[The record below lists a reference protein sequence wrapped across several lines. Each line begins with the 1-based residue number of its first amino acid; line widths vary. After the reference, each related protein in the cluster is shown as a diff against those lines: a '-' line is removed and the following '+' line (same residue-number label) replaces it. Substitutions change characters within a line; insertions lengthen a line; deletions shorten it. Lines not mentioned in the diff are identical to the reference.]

1 MLMRRRFFSCTL
13 LKVFCL
19 VLIAMMLG
27 AVNGCVL
34 KPPPPPDPSRFV
46 PQGDWAILDTKTGL
60 YWEVKT
66 WNNHTQ
72 TMTWAEAKAY
82 CKNLKLGG
90 YQDWRLPK
98 PKELKTLFDLNFVP
112 TIRPGLFKYP
122 QTWCWSANW
131 DVLSSEA
138 FYADFTSGKIRNA
151 HRKTS
156 FSVRAVRK

>member
-34 KPPPPPDPSRFV
+34 KPPPPPD
-46 PQGDWAILDTKTGL
+46 
-60 YWEVKT
+60 